1 MANITHKITLST
13 TRDNYDVGVIKV
25 RQADEET
32 QIFDVQITEN
42 GVIKPF
48 VGLTPFFCLMAR
60 EITGQGVS
68 EEPVTIFDASKGTLQ
83 HTLSANAFQMVGRNE
98 AYFSF
103 RKELSTGNWVEQY
116 STRSFYYTVE
126 KSIYTEPFKDSNYWF
141 TFKELYR
148 LFNQYIEDGKASW
161 EDFFESGKDAWE
173 EFFKNGKDE
182 WEKFVEDNRDIIEAI
197 DPGGKVLTELIDARK
212 DVFGEGHP
220 TLKDRIDVAENLF
233 KARQTQTSSISDVLM
248 QIKEK
253 KVTNIACAG
262 DSLTYGYDANS
273 DDRRPADPNPTDDGT
288 AHTTER
294 ASVTYP
300 EFLKSCFDKT
310 FGADIVNV
318 RNMGFSGV
326 TTKWWYDRW
335 NASGSDLFILML
347 GTNDRN
353 KQTIDDYLFWM
364 RKIILREYENG
375 TPVLMILPPKRR
387 VSEDKKLASYRR
399 AALTFAQ
406 ENNIPCFD
414 MAKNQEAINQNFYS
428 DETHFNGKG
437 YEYMGAKVFAFL
449 NGESILNPIKIGMSG
464 SLSFRNQLDGY
475 DLVSGSAGWLVGEN
489 TFPTPAEIT
498 ANTGVGAY
506 ILQNTSDKGIYWCF
520 ETLED
525 NMVVCPSFYT
535 STTDESFTLGL
546 ELDFG
551 LEQAAV
557 QNSLTV
563 QDSRNDLLAN
573 NRFTH
578 YSPPPVVEWTR
589 RDLNY
594 PVNTVSNFTD
604 PATDYRRKNWNH
616 ISGIVKRDQKYLLIA
631 KKGFHIL
638 RMYRTDAVDAY
649 ANVFSLDFVNYE
661 MLKKQWKKGPIN
673 IKVAKAYNS
682 SEDVSNTK
690 VSIGDICEQLQV
702 SFNSTLY
709 GENPILKVSLA
720 SYNQAVVEYFV
731 QVGSFS
737 DSSSWKITEGTTR
750 KFAGY
755 SADNHRKIQ
764 NVAVELDSS
773 NYLNSKMVF
782 SYTGDLKHQ
791 SILTISL

>member
-1 MANITHKITLST
+1 MAIEHINESDLLNDGRVKI
-13 TRDNYDVGVIKV
+13 N
-25 RQADEET
+25 
-32 QIFDVQITEN
+32 
-42 GVIKPF
+42 
-48 VGLTPFFCLMAR
+48 
-60 EITGQGVS
+60 
-68 EEPVTIFDASKGTLQ
+68 
-83 HTLSANAFQMVGRNE
+83 
-98 AYFSF
+98 
-103 RKELSTGNWVEQY
+103 
-116 STRSFYYTVE
+116 
-126 KSIYTEPFKDSNYWF
+126 
-141 TFKELYR
+141 
-148 LFNQYIEDGKASW
+148 
-161 EDFFESGKDAWE
+161 
-173 EFFKNGKDE
+173 
-182 WEKFVEDNRDIIEAI
+182 KFAI
-197 DPGGKVLTELIDARK
+197 DPAMRAEQNSVEAKNNAESASQLSEETKERLDNIIAAEMEDGEVIDARS
-212 DVFGEGHP
+212 DSFGETHT
-220 TLKDRIDVAENLF
+220 TLTERISVTEALF
-233 KARQTQTSSISDVLM
+233 KARQKQSFSISDVLLN
-248 QIKEK
+248 IKQK
-253 KVTNIACAG
+253 KYTRIACAG
-262 DSLTYGYDANS
+262 DSLTYGYDINS
-273 DDRRPADPNPTDDGT
+273 DDRRPPDPVPTDDGT
-288 AHTTER
+288 MHTTER

-300 EFLKSCFDKT
+300 EFLQNCFDNIFT
-310 FGADIVNV
+310 TGIVNV

-326 TTKWWYDRW
+326 TTKWWYERW
-335 NASGSDLFILML
+335 NASASDLFILML
-347 GTNDRN
+347 GTNDQN
-353 KQTIDDYLFWM
+353 KQSIEDFLHWM
-364 RKIILREYENG
+364 KKIILREYDNN
-375 TPVLMILPPKRR
+375 TPVLIIIPPKRK
-387 VSEDKKLASYRR
+387 VSEDAKLAGYRK
-399 AALTFAQ
+399 AALTFAK
-406 ENNIPCFD
+406 ENNIPFFD
-414 MAKNQEAINQNFYS
+414 LAKNQEGISQNFYS
-428 DETHFNGKG
+428 DTTHFNAKG
-437 YEYMGAKVFAFL
+437 YKYIAAKVFAFL
-449 NGESILNPIKIGMSG
+449 NGESILNPVKIGGTG
-464 SLSFRNQLDGY
+464 SLSFRNQLDGF
-475 DLVSGSAGWLVGEN
+475 DFIPGSTGWLTEKN
-489 TFPTPAEIT
+489 IYPTPAEIT
-498 ANTGVGAY
+498 AETGVAASM
-506 ILQNTSDKGIYWCF
+506 LKDTSGKGIYWCF

-525 NMVVCPSFYT
+525 NMIVCPSFYT

-578 YSPPPVVEWTR
+578 YSPPPIVEWTR